1 LEAAALAVAAVEA
14 SADSE
19 AAADSAVVAAARAGE
34 EHMAK
39 MTLEELVA
47 QLQKAFGDNLR
58 AVVLYGSAAAGEHI
72 AKRSDLNVLVLV
84 GRLDLPLLEREA
96 AIARAWS
103 EAGHPPPL
111 TLTEEEW
118 RSSSDVFAM
127 EYADILERN
136 RVLFGADPF
145 SGIRVDRRNLRL
157 QLEREAMGKLL
168 QLRQSILASGGDR
181 KRLLE
186 LLEASLSTFMV
197 IFRAVLRDRGETPST
212 DFEAL
217 SRHVAQSTGV
227 PTDAFIRVVQ
237 HVRGTQRL
245 TRDDVP
251 TVLSSYLEG
260 AHQLVHYLD
269 DQGAG

>member
-1 LEAAALAVAAVEA
+1 
-14 SADSE
+14 
-19 AAADSAVVAAARAGE
+19 
-34 EHMAK
+34 MAK

-47 QLQKAFGDNLR
+47 QLQRAFGDKLR

-84 GRLDLPLLEREA
+84 SALDLQLLEREA
-96 AIARAWS
+96 SIARAWS

-111 TLTEEEW
+111 TLTEDEW

-145 SGIRVDRRNLRL
+145 SGIRVERRNLRL

-168 QLRQSILASGGDR
+168 QLRQGILATGGDR
-181 KRLLE
+181 KQLLA

-197 IFRAVLRDRGETPST
+197 IFRAVLRDRGDTPST
-212 DFEAL
+212 DYEVL
-217 SRHVAQSTGV
+217 CRHVATATGV
-227 PTDAFIRVVQ
+227 STDAFIRVVQ
-237 HVRGTQRL
+237 HVRGSARL
-245 TRDDVP
+245 ERDDVP
-251 TVLSSYLEG
+251 SVLANYLEG

-269 DQGAG
+269 QQGAG

>member
-1 LEAAALAVAAVEA
+1 VAVAVSAAA
-14 SADSE
+14 
-19 AAADSAVVAAARAGE
+19 AAARAGE
-34 EHMAK
+34 AHMAK

-47 QLQKAFGDNLR
+47 QLEKAFGEELR

-84 GRLDLPLLEREA
+84 RSLDLSLLEREA

-145 SGIRVDRRNLRL
+145 SGIRVDRKNLRL

-168 QLRQSILASGGDR
+168 QLRQGILATGGDR
-181 KRLLE
+181 KRQLA

-212 DFEAL
+212 DYEVL
-217 SRHVAQSTGV
+217 SRHVAQATGV
-227 PTDAFIRVVQ
+227 STDAFIRVVQ
-237 HVRGTQRL
+237 HVRGSARL
-245 TRDDVP
+245 KVDEVP
-251 TVLSSYLEG
+251 SVLTSYLAG
-260 AHQLVHYLD
+260 AHQLVAYLD
-269 DQGAG
+269 KQGAG